1 MYAINGWASWGFY
14 NTSIFER
21 RRDADIYIN
30 VKLRLFNCIASL
42 FCGRIKKSLLPQ
54 MNQELRDTLI
64 EHSLLLPPSESTY
77 ALHEIIHVCS
87 QIEKTGPPRFNCL
100 FMFER
105 VNLFLKRMI
114 KNKHH
119 HMASIIKGY
128 ASEEFI
134 CQTIGFNFKCL
145 TKVVEIMS
153 CMPSNYNIVKK
164 ILNSFNNLYVDEN
177 NVMYSIPNSRVHE
190 LRGRQETIHLNQS
203 QSDEV
208 MRALAS
214 LARTDS
220 VLGNYTIYTHVLY
233 LTAIYSYLTLF

>member
-1 MYAINGWASWGFY
+1 
-14 NTSIFER
+14 
-21 RRDADIYIN
+21 
-30 VKLRLFNCIASL
+30 
-42 FCGRIKKSLLPQ
+42 
-54 MNQELRDTLI
+54 MNRELRETLI
-64 EHSLLLPPSESTY
+64 EHSMLFPPSESTY

-119 HMASIIKGY
+119 HMASIIKSY
-128 ASEEFI
+128 ASEEFL
-134 CQTIGFNFKCL
+134 CQTVGFNFKCL
-145 TKVVEIMS
+145 SKVIEIMS

-190 LRGRQETIHLNQS
+190 LRGKEINVFLNTKDK
-203 QSDEV
+203 DEV
-208 MRALAS
+208 IKALAS

-220 VLGNYTIYTHVLY
+220 VLGNYLLFITI
-233 LTAIYSYLTLF
+233 IYPVFTPHLPCFYPSFTLFIPYIYPIFTLFLPYIYHVFTLFLPFIYPYKGKYRVKTG